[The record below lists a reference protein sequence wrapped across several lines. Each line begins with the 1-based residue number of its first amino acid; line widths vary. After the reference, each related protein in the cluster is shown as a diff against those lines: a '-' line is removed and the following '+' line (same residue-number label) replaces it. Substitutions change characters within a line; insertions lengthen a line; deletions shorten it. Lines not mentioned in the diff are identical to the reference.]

1 MFKLTIAPHVRLHT
15 LHPDNTEELF
25 SLMERNRSRLRPW
38 IHPSALPET
47 LEDARRFVIECFFN
61 SLDGPMEIMNIY
73 ADYFQEVNGYFRD
86 ETPPN
91 ELGIWVDEKLAGT
104 ITMFHPKDSSAAVE
118 FGYWITEEHEGK
130 GIVTRCVS
138 ALMDYAAANMDVQR
152 FVIGCAANNQ
162 RSRSIPE
169 RLGYRLHVTQP
180 GKEVIGDFVYDRAI
194 YGMRASAWRERNTKV
209 EQSSD
214 GK

>member
-1 MFKLTIAPHVRLHT
+1 MFELTVDQHICLRT
-15 LHPDNTEELF
+15 LHPDNTKELF
-25 SLMERNRSRLRPW
+25 NLMERNRSRLRPW

-61 SLDGPMEIMNIY
+61 SLDDPTDIMSIY
-73 ADYFQEVNGYFRD
+73 ADYFQELNGYFRD

-91 ELGIWVDEKLAGT
+91 ELGIWVDEKLAGA
-104 ITMFHPKDSSAAVE
+104 IPMFHPKDSSATVE
-118 FGYWITEEHEGK
+118 FGYWITEEREGK

-138 ALMDYAAANMDVQR
+138 ALMDYATANMDAQR

-169 RLGYRLHVTQP
+169 RLGYRLHVMQP

-194 YGMRASAWRERNTKV
+194 YGMRASAWRERNTKAK
-209 EQSSD
+209 QRSG